1 MSSNAREL
9 QSDSQRRPN
18 GLPAILPLAMLLI
31 VGYALWQG
39 VYTVE
44 PHEQAVVMRFGKYT
58 STQGPGLHYK
68 IPIVDRAVLVDMSE
82 HTMRLPADQFK
93 TDEAPPGLLLSWNS
107 RRTEQEIH
115 DAKLILT
122 GDLYAGV
129 VE

>member
-82 HTMRLPADQFK
+82 HTMRCRPPSIDTTAVSKKSLDPASGG
-93 TDEAPPGLLLSWNS
+93 PS
-107 RRTEQEIH
+107 R
-115 DAKLILT
+115 
-122 GDLYAGV
+122 
-129 VE
+129 